1 MVFEPIAVG
10 DAEAPKHIRV
20 SDPQVVGA
28 TETELLECLR
38 AGEERC
44 FETLV
49 RQLGPLVLAT
59 AKRYLRSE
67 AETADCFQDTFLAVF
82 QGINKF
88 EHRSSLRTWVRGIT
102 VNQCLM
108 RIRKQR
114 RRQEES
120 IEHLLPVF
128 DEKGNRIEMPGVIQ
142 SSGIGESID
151 RTRVKS
157 IVREK
162 INELPDD
169 YRLVLLLRDI
179 DGYTTK
185 ETAAIL
191 RIRINAVKT
200 RLHRARSALKS
211 LLTPVLAFGD

>member
-1 MVFEPIAVG
+1 MFFESSAV
-10 DAEAPKHIRV
+10 DDTVAAEDTGL
-20 SDPQVVGA
+20 SDPLDVGA
-28 TETELLECLR
+28 SETELLECLR

-59 AKRYLRSE
+59 SKRYLRSE

-82 QGINKF
+82 EGINKF
-88 EHRSSLRTWVRGIT
+88 EQRSSLRTWVRGIAI
-102 VNQCLM
+102 NQCLM
-108 RIRKQR
+108 RIRKQG

-128 DEKGNRIEMPGVIQ
+128 DENGDRIEMAGMIQ
-142 SSGIGESID
+142 SSGISESID
-151 RTRVKS
+151 QTRVKS

-191 RIRINAVKT
+191 RIKINAVKT

-211 LLTPVLAFGD
+211 LLTPVLAYGD

>member
-1 MVFEPIAVG
+1 MAFEPIAVDDTG
-10 DAEAPKHIRV
+10 VADHVGVSESQDVDA
-20 SDPQVVGA
+20 SD
-28 TETELLECLR
+28 TELLECLR

-49 RQLGPLVLAT
+49 RQLGPQVLAT
-59 AKRYLRSE
+59 AKRYLRSDAE
-67 AETADCFQDTFLAVF
+67 AADCFQDTFLAVF
-82 QGINKF
+82 EGVNKF
-88 EHRSSLRTWVRGIT
+88 EQRSSLRTWVRGIT
-102 VNQCLM
+102 INQCLM
-108 RIRKQR
+108 RIRKQG

-120 IEHLLPVF
+120 IDHLLPAF
-128 DEKGNRIEMPGVIQ
+128 DENGDRIEAAALNQ
-142 SSGIGESID
+142 SSAISESID
-151 RTRVKS
+151 TTRVKT

-191 RIRINAVKT
+191 RIKINAVKT

-211 LLTPVLAFGD
+211 LLTPVLAYEK